1 MNFTHNGAIRTLAPK
16 YTANNGIIVIR
27 PLILARERQLRDNA
41 LKNHWQVIGDEA
53 CPAMRFD
60 VKMPHARAQT
70 KALLA
75 GLEAKNPKL
84 FISLK
89 SAFTN
94 IHKDTFF

>member
-75 GLEAKNPKL
+75 GLAAKNPKL